1 MSKRFAI
8 PSFTARITSLAMTLS
23 TGTRLGAYEILSSLG
38 AGGMGEVYRARDPKL
53 NRDVAIKVLPEAL
66 AQDPERLARFEREA
80 QMLAALNHPNIAQI
94 YGLERREGQEGP
106 EGRASSFIVME
117 LVDGLTLA
125 ERVARGPIPL
135 EEMLPMAKQIAD
147 ALEAAHE
154 QGIVHRDL
162 KPANIKV
169 RDDGTVK
176 VLDFGL
182 AKAFDPAG
190 SSSAAAAMSPTL
202 SIHATQTGVILG
214 SAAYMAPEQARG
226 KPVDKRADIWAFG
239 VVVFEMLTATR
250 AFEGDDI
257 SITLAS
263 VLKNE
268 PDWNALPAT
277 TPGVLVRLLRRC
289 LQKDPRARLRD
300 VGEARIALDRVIAG
314 ALEPVGT
321 AAAGAATGGHR
332 ALKWTF
338 FAVAVTA
345 VVIALVVV
353 APWRRSIPH
362 VVQRLSAEIGA
373 DASLVLAGNGAAGAA
388 ATLSADGSLLA
399 FVAQKAPGAPSQLYV
414 RRLDQLKATLLPG
427 TDEAMSPFFSPD
439 GQWVAFFAGNK
450 LRKIAVTGG
459 TAVTLCDAANSRGG
473 TWADDGT
480 IVFQPSGA
488 SAAFLMRVASAG
500 GTPEPLTTLAPG
512 EQTQRWP
519 QVLPGSRGVI
529 YTSSN
534 TIGNYTDGT
543 IVFQPLPSGPRRVLI
558 QGGYFGRYSA
568 SGHLV
573 YVHDGA
579 LFAAPFDIARL
590 EVTGQSVPVLED
602 IGVGITN
609 GSAQFAASSTGTL
622 AYVGQSST
630 NNAALI
636 VWVDRNGKTT
646 PIRRTPSDWSN
657 IQFSPDGQRLAVD
670 ISDGKQ
676 TDVWVYDWAR
686 DALTRVT
693 LDPGEHWMPVWT
705 PDARHLTF
713 RWNQPGGAPNLYW
726 RRADG
731 GGDDQRLTT
740 SPTSQYSGAWHPS
753 GKTLAFPVASNTGS
767 DLLLLPMDGDE
778 ASAWQPGKPTT
789 FLSGHADSSPA
800 FSPDGRWI
808 AYQSNESGPNQI
820 YVRPF
825 PGPGGKWMI
834 STDGGTFPV
843 WSRAR
848 KELLY
853 AGPDNRIMMVTYTAS
868 GDTFTADKPRPWAD
882 TRFLPRP
889 RGFGGAA
896 GRPFDL
902 HPDGERVAIAPV
914 RENDRIEK
922 QDKLVFIFNF
932 FDELRRLAPP
942 SKP

>member
-1 MSKRFAI
+1 M
-8 PSFTARITSLAMTLS
+8 PLAA
-23 TGTRLGAYEILSSLG
+23 GDRLGPFDVIGLLG
-38 AGGMGEVYRARDPKL
+38 TGGMGEVYRARDPKL

-66 AQDPERLARFEREA
+66 ARDPERLARFEREA

-94 YGLERREGQEGP
+94 YGLERREGPERREGQEGP

-125 ERVARGPIPL
+125 EGIARGPIPL
-135 EEMLPMAKQIAD
+135 EEALPMAKQIAD

-202 SIHATQTGVILG
+202 SIHATQAGVILG

-257 SITLAS
+257 SVTLAS

-268 PDWNALPAT
+268 PDWNALPAA
-277 TPGVLVRLLRRC
+277 TPGALVRLLKRC
-289 LQKDPRARLRD
+289 LQKDPRERLRD
-300 VGEARIALDRVIAG
+300 VGEVRIAIAGVLTGASEESRSAAPAPRAASPWAAALWPAAALGVIA
-314 ALEPVGT
+314 
-321 AAAGAATGGHR
+321 
-332 ALKWTF
+332 
-338 FAVAVTA
+338 AVAML
-345 VVIALVVV
+345 ILW
-353 APWRRSIPH
+353 APWRTPAPH
-362 VVQRLSAEIGA
+362 VVQRFSAEIGA
-373 DASLVLAGNGAAGAA
+373 DASLVLAGNGSAGAA
-388 ATLSADGSLLA
+388 ATFSPDGTLLA
-399 FVAQKAPGAPSQLYV
+399 FVAQKSPGTPSQLYV

-439 GQWVAFFAGNK
+439 GQWIAFFAGNK
-450 LRKIAVTGG
+450 LKKISVSGGAAVT
-459 TAVTLCDAANSRGG
+459 VCDAPNSRGA
-473 TWADDGT
+473 TWTDDGI

-500 GTPEPLTTLAPG
+500 GTPEPLTALAPG

-519 QVLPGSRGVI
+519 QVLPGGRGLI

-534 TIGNYTDGT
+534 TIGNYADGT
-543 IVFQPLPSGPRRVLI
+543 ISYQPLPSGPKKVLI
-558 QGGYFGRYSA
+558 HNGYFGRYFA

-573 YVHDGA
+573 YVHDGS
-579 LFAAPFDIARL
+579 LFAAPFDLARL
-590 EVTGQSVPVLED
+590 EVTGQAAPVLED
-602 IGVGITN
+602 VGIGITN

-622 AYVGQSST
+622 AYVTGQSSIT
-630 NNAALI
+630 NAAPI
-636 VWVDRNGKTT
+636 VWLDRHGLTT
-646 PIRRTPSDWSN
+646 PLRRTAADWSN
-657 IQFSPDGQRLAVD
+657 IQFSPDGQRLALD
-670 ISDGKQ
+670 ISDGRQ

-705 PDARHLTF
+705 PDARHITF
-713 RWNQPGGAPNLYW
+713 RWNQTGSAPNLFW

-731 GGDDQRLTT
+731 GGDVQRLTT
-740 SPTSQYSGAWHPS
+740 GPTSQYTGTWHPS
-753 GKTLAFPVASNTGS
+753 AKAMAFAVASNTGS
-767 DLLLLPMDGDE
+767 DLMLLPMDGDE
-778 ASAWQPGKPTT
+778 ASGWRPGTPTT
-789 FLSGHADSSPA
+789 LLAGHADLNPA
-800 FSPDGRWI
+800 FSADGRWM

-825 PGPGGKWMI
+825 PGPGGKWLI
-834 STDGGTFPV
+834 STEGGSFPV
-843 WSRAR
+843 WSRVR

-853 AGPDNRIMMVTYTAS
+853 AGPDNRIMMVSYTAS

-889 RGFGGAA
+889 RGFGGAT

-914 RENDRIEK
+914 PENERVAK
-922 QDKLVFIFNF
+922 QDKLVFILNF
-932 FDELRRLAPP
+932 FDELRRIAPP